1 MIKFNLVY
9 IASNN
14 YRIITRRIHR
24 TAVSASFQFRKE
36 RYYGTNINY
45 DGNAFNVIS
54 AYLYSQGNVDSAN
67 KDTVR
72 VTRNYESSSFR
83 LHRLMVIDQ
92 WNLVIRWT
100 KFRIW
105 ADNGSL
111 FRKFLTGIL
120 QEIVIIY
127 KIYHLK
133 SGVSNFSFSI
143 FSE

>member
-14 YRIITRRIHR
+14 YRIITGRIHG

>member
-14 YRIITRRIHR
+14 YRIITGRIHG

-133 SGVSNFSFSI
+133 SGVSKFSSSI

>member
-14 YRIITRRIHR
+14 YRIITRRIHG

-92 WNLVIRWT
+92 WNLLVRWT
-100 KFRIW
+100 
-105 ADNGSL
+105 
-111 FRKFLTGIL
+111 
-120 QEIVIIY
+120 IVNQNLEFGQITVRY
-127 KIYHLK
+127 FK
-133 SGVSNFSFSI
+133 SSSRVSSKEF
-143 FSE
+143 